1 MIAASRPDGEPARR
15 FLLRLLGLAERA
27 QRRGDA
33 RPASLPMTQASAPAY
48 HAAATWAERERF
60 HGAIAAAQ
68 RDGAITAHWQP
79 HRDDALLLRVSVAD
93 VEALARHL
101 GVDTLATRIAAAEAL
116 LQPWRARFPVLDAVL
131 EHWRNDRRVRG
142 QTCAAA
148 GDLADAARAVAALA
162 GHADGERILRRESI
176 RLFGDSKRLE
186 ALTPWLEV
194 LLTGELAASGLDAA
208 QTWSALGLRKQ
219 PQPLLLAGRATL
231 RLDDGSTLALPCGYL
246 GIAPESLHT
255 LTTQVRHLLSV
266 ENLASFHDMA
276 TRAVGAPI
284 LVVYTGGMPSPTW
297 RAAYQRLLH
306 GLPAD
311 ATVLH
316 WGDID
321 EGGLRIAAVL
331 ADAARAAGR
340 VLHPWMMSPADLPPD
355 IAAAAPRA
363 SPATGAAMQRWA
375 ARAGWPG
382 IARALACQAITLE
395 QESLAASVPD

>member
-1 MIAASRPDGEPARR
+1 M
-15 FLLRLLGLAERA
+15 
-27 QRRGDA
+27 
-33 RPASLPMTQASAPAY
+33 
-48 HAAATWAERERF
+48 
-60 HGAIAAAQ
+60 
-68 RDGAITAHWQP
+68 
-79 HRDDALLLRVSVAD
+79 
-93 VEALARHL
+93 
-101 GVDTLATRIAAAEAL
+101 
-116 LQPWRARFPVLDAVL
+116 
-131 EHWRNDRRVRG
+131 
-142 QTCAAA
+142 
-148 GDLADAARAVAALA
+148 
-162 GHADGERILRRESI
+162 
-176 RLFGDSKRLE
+176 
-186 ALTPWLEV
+186 
-194 LLTGELAASGLDAA
+194 LLTGDLAASGLDAT
-208 QTWSALGLRKQ
+208 QIWSALGLRKQ

-231 RLDDGSTLALPCGYL
+231 HLDDGATLALPRGYL
-246 GIAPESLHT
+246 GIAPESLHA
-255 LTTQVRHLLSV
+255 LTTHARHLLSV

-284 LVVYTGGMPSPTW
+284 LVVYTAGMPSPTW

-363 SPATGAAMQRWA
+363 SPATSAAMQRWA
-375 ARAGWPG
+375 ERAGWPG

-395 QESLAASVPD
+395 QERLAASVPD